1 MCKEQRKCAEL
12 TQKILAIMREDGY
25 TECSTDNHL
34 KYIYNKLTRFCED
47 YNEGLYSPDIGMK
60 FLVECENLISNRR
73 YFLTHKIAIDR
84 IDHALS
90 GNFHFR
96 PATKKELPYA
106 SSCFDEQLLLYEK
119 QLFESGKTKKDVR
132 NRMHVLSRFLKYA
145 QNQRCRG
152 LADIDARI
160 IYGGFEA
167 ESSKDE
173 FRKTVVHFLRYAYR
187 QGLISM
193 DISSFVPELSR
204 HQPIPTVYSIEE
216 INAILESI
224 DRTKRLGKRNYA
236 IIMIAARTGLRS
248 CDIADLKFDNIDR
261 KNKTLSLV
269 QKKTGVYIE
278 MPLLDEV
285 IEAINDYVSNER
297 PVSDLPN
304 IFLCLKNPK
313 VDVLLPHTIYAIV
326 SRTINK
332 SRVDPAGRKR
342 GAHALRSSLASHL
355 LEEGN
360 SYSVIQKVLGHSSPE
375 AAKHYV
381 KVELTRL
388 RECALSVPGF
398 PTIIEEIIL
407 REVLR

>member
-1 MCKEQRKCAEL
+1 
-12 TQKILAIMREDGY
+12 
-25 TECSTDNHL
+25 
-34 KYIYNKLTRFCED
+34 
-47 YNEGLYSPDIGMK
+47 MK
-60 FLVECENLISNRR
+60 FGFLNFLVYGIRIS
-73 YFLTHKIAIDR
+73 LQGISAKHVVK
-84 IDHALS
+84 
-90 GNFHFR
+90 
-96 PATKKELPYA
+96 
-106 SSCFDEQLLLYEK
+106 
-119 QLFESGKTKKDVR
+119 GKHGILDADV
-132 NRMHVLSRFLKYA
+132 L
-145 QNQRCRG
+145 Q
-152 LADIDARI
+152 RI
-160 IYGGFEA
+160 ITAAVPQIIKGNTKGTRE
-167 ESSKDE
+167 
-173 FRKTVVHFLRYAYR
+173 
-187 QGLISM
+187 ISM

-269 QKKTGVYIE
+269 QKKTGEYIE